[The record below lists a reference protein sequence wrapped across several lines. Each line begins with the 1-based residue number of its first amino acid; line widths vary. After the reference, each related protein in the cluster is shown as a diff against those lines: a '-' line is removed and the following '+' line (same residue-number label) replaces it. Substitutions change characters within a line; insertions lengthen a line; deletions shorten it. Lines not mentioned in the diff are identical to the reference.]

1 LNARRKPYQATWR
14 RDIEPV
20 TSNAPQEQEVP
31 RVAAQSGL
39 TERLEREELPLV
51 IAGGAAHWP
60 ALSGWTPSRLERL
73 LGSVEI
79 DFKLSSSN
87 AHPDFRSPELR
98 QMFARGRST
107 FAEFLRAIGTGPDS
121 ERSRFLFTGDEQFL
135 LRRRQGVTTINPLLS
150 RLLDDI
156 DFPELFQHERLYTVW
171 SWFSGRGV
179 RTWLHYDNN
188 GCHNLNAQISGHK
201 HCWLYAPNE
210 LRHLHP
216 FLLGGPNPAHN
227 CSQIDV
233 DTPQPEFGPDLE
245 AARCWHAELRAGDL
259 LFIPAW
265 WFHTFR
271 HTGEFNANVNFWWKP
286 LRASGN
292 AVATRQALLDAAVRV
307 GLAQDAAAAPTLR
320 ALDAELCAS
329 E

>member
-1 LNARRKPYQATWR
+1 MIQQR
-14 RDIEPV
+14 
-20 TSNAPQEQEVP
+20 EVP

-60 ALSGWTPSRLERL
+60 ALTSWTPSGLERL
-73 LGSVEI
+73 LGSVEV

-87 AHPDFRSPELR
+87 AHPDFRKPELR
-98 QMFARGRST
+98 QMFARGRSK
-107 FAEFLRAIGTGPDS
+107 FSDFLHNIGSGPDS
-121 ERSRFLFTGDEQFL
+121 ERCRFLFTGDEEFL
-135 LRRRQGVTTINPLLS
+135 LRRREGVTTISPLLG
-150 RLLDDI
+150 RLLEDVA
-156 DFPELFQHERLYTVW
+156 FPELLQHERLYTVW

-201 HCWLYAPNE
+201 HCWLYAPGE
-210 LRHLHP
+210 LRRLHP

-233 DTPQPEFGPDLE
+233 EAPQPEFAADFQ
-245 AARCWHAELRAGDL
+245 AARPWHAELTAGDL

-265 WFHTFR
+265 WFHTFT
-271 HTGEFNANVNFWWKP
+271 HAGEFNANLNFWWKP
-286 LRASGN
+286 LRPSWNPVAS
-292 AVATRQALLDAAVRV
+292 RQALLDAASRV
-307 GLAQDAAAAPTLR
+307 GLAKDPAAALTLRTLDAA
-320 ALDAELCAS
+320 LCAS
-329 E
+329 ET